1 MTETAAANVNK
12 RVDKLEGA
20 IGELTQNV
28 NKLAAAQEREQQSNA
43 DLSRNV
49 DRLIGSIESHR
60 SHVDGRF
67 DAITRDQAQARA
79 PKWGTLIGIGGLGL
93 SAVLAVCSLFA
104 WGLNMGQSHNTE
116 RVTRL
121 ETLHDREVERNN
133 QIERRLASTEAVI
146 ELYKAGMLVNPQSQT
161 PALKP

>member
-1 MTETAAANVNK
+1 MTETAAMAVNK

-28 NKLAAAQEREQQSNA
+28 NKLASAQEREQQSNA

-49 DRLIGSIESHR
+49 DRLVNSIEAHR

-67 DAITRDQAQARA
+67 DAITREHAQARA
-79 PKWGTLIGIGGLGL
+79 PKWGTLIGVGGLGL

-104 WGLNMGQSHNTE
+104 WGLNMGQQNNTD

-121 ETLHDREVERNN
+121 ETLHDREVERHN
-133 QIERRLASTEAVI
+133 QIERRLAGTEAVI
-146 ELYKAGMLVNPQSQT
+146 DLYKSGMLVNPQS
-161 PALKP
+161 KPIP